1 MSFATSSASL
11 PPSAPKR
18 IHATEMTTMPTI
30 SVVIPCYNGGRFLD
44 QLMASLAQQTFRD
57 FEIIIVDDGS
67 TDPIT
72 RAKLAT
78 LNPAI
83 RVVHQVNRGLSAARN
98 VGFSEARA
106 DLVMALDCDDQLE
119 PAYLK
124 ETFDVL
130 QSAPPEV
137 GFVFTHERL
146 VGARQGI
153 NKKYFNV
160 FDQLFENRLAYSMLI
175 RKAAWRKAGGYDE
188 SMRDGYEDWEFNLR
202 LISAGYRGIEIPKP
216 LFVYNVSMQGMLMN
230 HSSRMHAA
238 LWRGIRNKHSDLY
251 RISNLVRLFLKTRT
265 ARTEISPFRTV
276 VALVL
281 TSVLP
286 DSWYSAIVH
295 FVRSCRLS
303 RSNKLSGSTASQT
316 ALRPDS
322 RSTG

>member
-1 MSFATSSASL
+1 
-11 PPSAPKR
+11 
-18 IHATEMTTMPTI
+18 MPTI

-67 TDPIT
+67 TDPAT

-78 LNPAI
+78 LNPTI
-83 RVVHQVNRGLSAARN
+83 RVIHQVNRGLSAARN
-98 VGFSEARA
+98 VGFSESRA
-106 DLVMALDCDDQLE
+106 DLVMALDCDDLLE
-119 PAYLK
+119 PTYLE

-160 FDQLFENRLAYSMLI
+160 FDELFENRLAYSMLI

-202 LISAGYRGIEIPKP
+202 LIAAGYRGIEIPKP
-216 LFVYNVSMQGMLMN
+216 LFLYNVSMQGMLMN
-230 HSSRMHAA
+230 HSSRMHAV
-238 LWRGIRNKHSDLY
+238 LWRRIRKKHSDLY
-251 RISNLVRLFLKTRT
+251 RISNLVRLFWETRT
-265 ARTEISPFRTV
+265 ARTEISPFRTIG
-276 VALVL
+276 ALVL

-286 DSWYSAIVH
+286 DSWYSAIIH
-295 FVRSCRLS
+295 FVRGRRLS
-303 RSNKLSGSTASQT
+303 RSNKLSGSTAPQT